1 MSNEKFTPAELLETA
16 EQLFKMGES
25 KMYRAAILEA
35 ITALETYIATN
46 IISNLNMSVGD
57 ELADWLNEK
66 TRFDFDSRLGVLTSF
81 ITKVKI
87 DRQGKLW
94 NDYKRAKNIRN
105 NVTHTGKR
113 VTKDQGRFVINT
125 VYEWIDFLNQTQEIK
140 NEGKTKDK
148 SAYDLLGQFVQA
160 SARLERLIYS
170 ALMKFDSGKI
180 DPRRTFRVEELLRLG
195 LIDENILAE
204 LRRFRDLRNRAV
216 HSHSLESTRINQADV
231 EKLNSLVDMI
241 EKKL

>member
-1 MSNEKFTPAELLETA
+1 MSTEKFTPAELLETA
-16 EQLFKMGES
+16 EQLYKTGES

-46 IISNLNMSVGD
+46 ILSKLNTRVGK
-57 ELADWLNEK
+57 EFSDWLDEK

-81 ITKVKI
+81 VTRVKI
-87 DRQGKLW
+87 DKQSKLW
-94 NDYKRAKNIRN
+94 NDYKKAKQIRN

-125 VYEWIDFLNQTQEIK
+125 VYEWVEFLNQAQDIK
-140 NEGKTKDK
+140 DEGKGKDK
-148 SAYDLLGQFVQA
+148 SASDLLGQLVQA

-170 ALMKFDSGKI
+170 ALMKFESGKI
-180 DPRRTFRVEELLRLG
+180 DPRRVFRVEELLRLG
-195 LIDENILAE
+195 LIDESTLTE
-204 LRRFRDLRNRAV
+204 LHKLRELRNRAV
-216 HSHSLESTRINQADV
+216 HSHSLESIRITPTDV